1 MATNAAVTTTDSPS
15 AMGTLITTPINPDE
29 PPNACSAHGTTK
41 YSGMRNSTWRVS
53 SKTAALNGCP
63 LDWK

>member
-29 PPNACSAHGTTK
+29 PADAMQRPRHHQIQRDEEQHLARQLQDG
-41 YSGMRNSTWRVS
+41 R
-53 SKTAALNGCP
+53 LNGCP